1 MSSSSKKSTRTSV
14 GRGGEAQV
22 QGVQFLSYRVVF
34 LTVPPIFQYQ
44 NEKNDGQPI
53 RDSVP

>member
-22 QGVQFLSYRVVF
+22 QGVELLSYSSSYLYTPLPR
-34 LTVPPIFQYQ
+34 
-44 NEKNDGQPI
+44 
-53 RDSVP
+53 